1 MHSTLG
7 RRRRMPQRPHSVF
20 RALPSEPPR
29 LARHAVVTRPA
40 PLPAPCLPRP
50 RLIWTPAL
58 HRRFLESVEK
68 VGGVDRALP
77 KAVMK
82 VGPGRGASPAV

>member
-7 RRRRMPQRPHSVF
+7 RRRRMPAAAPQC
-20 RALPSEPPR
+20 LPSPSVGAAPPVTPCR
-29 LARHAVVTRPA
+29 RDASRAV
-40 PLPAPCLPRP
+40 PAPCLPRP

-82 VGPGRGASPAV
+82 VGPGRGASRAV